1 MLNGTLGTCKT
12 DTVYFELKEESKPIC
27 SLPYPLPK
35 VQEEML
41 KNEVGRL
48 VLLVFL
54 EVANDSEQ
62 RSLSFAEPKPKSNQ
76 IRFLSDFGN
85 LNKQLKQ
92 KPRI

>member
-1 MLNGTLGTCKT
+1 MFNGTLGTCKT
-12 DTVYFELKEESKPIC
+12 DTVYFELKEDSKPIC

-54 EVANDSEQ
+54 EVENDSEQ
-62 RSLSFAEPKPKSNQ
+62 RLYPSHNLNLNQ
-76 IRFLSDFGN
+76 IKYVF
-85 LNKQLKQ
+85 
-92 KPRI
+92 